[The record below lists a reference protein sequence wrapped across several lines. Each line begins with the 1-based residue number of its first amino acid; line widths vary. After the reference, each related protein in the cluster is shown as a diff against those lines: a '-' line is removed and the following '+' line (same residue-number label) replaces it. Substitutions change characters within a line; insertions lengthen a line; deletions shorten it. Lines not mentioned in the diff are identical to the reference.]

1 MSTEDRSGVGG
12 SSDGQDEQSRIIL
25 PPETGEQQAERPL
38 LLLLLKSPIPLRN
51 SRKNFLPK
59 PEVWRTYF
67 YYRAFPHSRHF
78 FFIGRT
84 MVPAN
89 IQELLAQACFA
100 PCRSTLRLT
109 RTYHKSCHVVCFAPA
124 DSVAPHPPHT
134 PGNPL
139 LCLRCSA
146 PLRRMYLPAGSLS
159 WCAPVPVCHR
169 SAATTCR
176 CVLLFSRV

>member
-1 MSTEDRSGVGG
+1 MVRKCLKMFGTSLTLATKKLVSQNSAPKFSKKFPRGLENIFLLPGV
-12 SSDGQDEQSRIIL
+12 
-25 PPETGEQQAERPL
+25 
-38 LLLLLKSPIPLRN
+38 
-51 SRKNFLPK
+51 
-59 PEVWRTYF
+59 
-67 YYRAFPHSRHF
+67 SRHF

-89 IQELLAQACFA
+89 IQELLGQACFA

-176 CVLLFSRV
+176 CVLLFSRA